1 MSTSSY
7 SLHYFNYRGRAEIC
21 RMLFAAANVQYQ
33 DIRIDRSEWSRIR
46 NRMPGGMMPMLEFD
60 NKTQYIQS
68 MAITRYLSREFGFH
82 GNTNM
87 EMARVELISDCFN
100 EIMDDYMRMY
110 QDSSGAI
117 VFKKDSDPNV
127 ARAKTLRFETTCE
140 RILPFMEETLQKY
153 DGGNLFFMGEKMTM
167 ADMMCFCALENP
179 MRENPALLNCYPK
192 LQALRNRVMSHHT
205 IAPYLTR
212 RGMTEF

>member
-1 MSTSSY
+1 
-7 SLHYFNYRGRAEIC
+7 
-21 RMLFAAANVQYQ
+21 MLFAAANVQYQ

-46 NRMPGGMMPMLEFD
+46 NR
-60 NKTQYIQS
+60 
-68 MAITRYLSREFGFH
+68 FH

-87 EMARVELISDCFN
+87 EMTRVEFISDCFN

-140 RILPFMEETLQKY
+140 RVLPFMEETLQRF
-153 DGGNLFFMGEKMTM
+153 DGGNLFFMGEKGPVQRLAFDTGSPL
-167 ADMMCFCALENP
+167 AATASFRTLTTK
-179 MRENPALLNCYPK
+179 Y
-192 LQALRNRVMSHHT
+192 QTT
-205 IAPYLTR
+205 IRKRYRIGFRFYLTS
-212 RGMTEF
+212 GIVFVIHHDI